1 MPSTNQHTPWTG
13 SVLKGSKF
21 IIISVHLISNVF
33 AEQNQFPI
41 NSHCICVLWFDLEAC
56 GETPFGSTGT
66 QRGRCCWGEVGL
78 MCQKCYCVRL
88 IYWVSFTSPNVP
100 RYLFKP
106 TKLEVQEESICS
118 FKRLFLWLVWKFK
131 NCFELQLIFF
141 FPPKFLVFLVWENVW
156 VVKTTWHFNH
166 FQVYFIVVWSICTQ
180 LCNRYLELFI
190 LHNWNHTY

>member
-1 MPSTNQHTPWTG
+1 MFEFYCIRTATDHELVDTLLLECSNATVQQGVKSSVSTALIYYILILFHKYTNFKSSKANLSHLGNLHTHFDKPDHKLIFAFIYLLQVSINFIFHFLLMKGVWIY

-21 IIISVHLISNVF
+21 IISVHLISNVF

-66 QRGRCCWGEVGL
+66 QRGRWCWGEVEL

-100 RYLFKP
+100 RYLFP
-106 TKLEVQEESICS
+106 
-118 FKRLFLWLVWKFK
+118 
-131 NCFELQLIFF
+131 
-141 FPPKFLVFLVWENVW
+141 
-156 VVKTTWHFNH
+156 
-166 FQVYFIVVWSICTQ
+166 
-180 LCNRYLELFI
+180 
-190 LHNWNHTY
+190 

>member
-1 MPSTNQHTPWTG
+1 MVFCRNKCYVNEKSKMQIRNAILIKLKTPHGKMILLKITPSTNQHTAWAS

-41 NSHCICVLWFDLEAC
+41 NSHCICVLWFDLEAY

-100 RYLFKP
+100 RYLFP
-106 TKLEVQEESICS
+106 
-118 FKRLFLWLVWKFK
+118 
-131 NCFELQLIFF
+131 
-141 FPPKFLVFLVWENVW
+141 
-156 VVKTTWHFNH
+156 
-166 FQVYFIVVWSICTQ
+166 
-180 LCNRYLELFI
+180 
-190 LHNWNHTY
+190 

>member
-1 MPSTNQHTPWTG
+1 MWCFYVIRVMWREKKKIQLKIRNLILIKLQTPHGKMILLRSFQMPSTNQHIPWTG

-100 RYLFKP
+100 RYLFP
-106 TKLEVQEESICS
+106 
-118 FKRLFLWLVWKFK
+118 
-131 NCFELQLIFF
+131 
-141 FPPKFLVFLVWENVW
+141 
-156 VVKTTWHFNH
+156 
-166 FQVYFIVVWSICTQ
+166 
-180 LCNRYLELFI
+180 
-190 LHNWNHTY
+190 